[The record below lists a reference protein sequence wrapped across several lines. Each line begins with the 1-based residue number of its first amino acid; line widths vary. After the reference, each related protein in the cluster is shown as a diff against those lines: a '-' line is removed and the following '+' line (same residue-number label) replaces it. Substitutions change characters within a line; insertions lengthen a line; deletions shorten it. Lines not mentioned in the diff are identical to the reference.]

1 MCVWFCLFFLFF
13 IFLFVK
19 YLWVTYWFFFIQ
31 ILLLIWEEKKKSPG
45 GKPKTIKETNKQ
57 KKAKKKNPNL
67 SITGRRLSR
76 EMPSFVLF
84 PPFEMKIWLSVPSHQ
99 RCLQDLLHCWL
110 KRKYVWFAAL
120 HSLIQ
125 LGQCPVN
132 ASENGAPST
141 SVCG

>member
-1 MCVWFCLFFLFF
+1 MILLVFF
-13 IFLFVK
+13 IF
-19 YLWVTYWFFFIQ
+19 YFFICK
-31 ILLLIWEEKKKSPG
+31 IPVGDLLVFLHSNSSPHMGRKEEKSWGKTKNNQRNKQTKKS
-45 GKPKTIKETNKQ
+45 Q
-57 KKAKKKNPNL
+57 KKKNPNL

>member
-1 MCVWFCLFFLFF
+1 MILLVFF
-13 IFLFVK
+13 IF
-19 YLWVTYWFFFIQ
+19 YFFICK
-31 ILLLIWEEKKKSPG
+31 IPVGDLLVFLHSNSSPHMGRKEEKSWGKTKSNQRNKQTKKS
-45 GKPKTIKETNKQ
+45 Q
-57 KKAKKKNPNL
+57 KKKNPNL